1 MFQIPC
7 TPWTLFRSPS
17 ALVVHL
23 RCTPE
28 LCGAPGPPPL
38 PSRPS
43 SSGNRVTTTARIAPA
58 AMATGS
64 RQGAGSGAHAGVQ
77 QRRQTLSGP
86 GRRRRPRQGLSTVHG
101 GAIIVRRERCAG
113 WRVQG
118 VIGDLLLPSRSVATG
133 AHGDASLRAGTW
145 SMATNFLW
153 CCISSILWCC
163 ISSNYSVT
171 VRFLVLGMLT
181 RVFCK

>member
-1 MFQIPC
+1 
-7 TPWTLFRSPS
+7 
-17 ALVVHL
+17 
-23 RCTPE
+23 
-28 LCGAPGPPPL
+28 
-38 PSRPS
+38 
-43 SSGNRVTTTARIAPA
+43 
-58 AMATGS
+58 
-64 RQGAGSGAHAGVQ
+64 
-77 QRRQTLSGP
+77 
-86 GRRRRPRQGLSTVHG
+86 VHG

-153 CCISSILWCC
+153 CCISS
-163 ISSNYSVT
+163 NYSVT